1 MAHVQISTFHTWQK
15 ANLRAHFV
23 RAIIQHQVDLSKES
37 WASVKIG
44 IIKYCQR
51 FLKKIVISG
60 SIGPNKSL
68 KTGKFSLAHASVK
81 WKFVTDV
88 LDIFGLFLSSSR
100 FCFHA
105 CRLQFV
111 YHATNYALNKLELA
125 SCFRAAL
132 WHS

>member
-1 MAHVQISTFHTWQK
+1 MPKS
-15 ANLRAHFV
+15 
-23 RAIIQHQVDLSKES
+23 
-37 WASVKIG
+37 
-44 IIKYCQR
+44 QR
-51 FLKKIVISG
+51 FILDRMRICGHILCERLFSVMLICWKKAGWVLKLELLRTVGDFWKKSIS
-60 SIGPNKSL
+60 PVLLSL
-68 KTGKFSLAHASVK
+68 TSPLKRENSLAQASVK

-88 LDIFGLFLSSSR
+88 PDIFGLFLSSSR

>member
-1 MAHVQISTFHTWQK
+1 MTS
-15 ANLRAHFV
+15 
-23 RAIIQHQVDLSKES
+23 
-37 WASVKIG
+37 
-44 IIKYCQR
+44 
-51 FLKKIVISG
+51 IVTVTVNITLTV
-60 SIGPNKSL
+60 GPKKSL
-68 KTGKFSLAHASVK
+68 KTGKFSLAQASVK

-88 LDIFGLFLSSSR
+88 PDIFGLFLSSSR

>member
-1 MAHVQISTFHTWQK
+1 M
-15 ANLRAHFV
+15 
-23 RAIIQHQVDLSKES
+23 RAIIQHRVDLSKES

-88 LDIFGLFLSSSR
+88 LDIFGLFLSPSQ
-100 FCFHA
+100 FCFHV
-105 CRLQFV
+105 CR
-111 YHATNYALNKLELA
+111 
-125 SCFRAAL
+125 
-132 WHS
+132 